1 MDYLTLLN
9 DDEKK
14 ELCELI
20 SGQYFKEEFIKNPE
34 LFQKVKKGFR
44 AQNLSEDEALKTII
58 KNIDKPFVEAFINE
72 LVSKILKII
81 EENIEKH
88 VSEYNENKISD
99 QDIAL
104 VASILSSPFENNIEM
119 YLKLNEKFDEDRNKS
134 LCKIAEDMKLR
145 HERNENIKNLEDENR
160 SLNEKLSKIQS
171 DYEQKE
177 QDINTLKA
185 SLTEAQNEIAKLQA
199 ESAATNTIE
208 VLSQFDDTDTSL
220 LPVADEDQ
228 IVSLCELESD
238 LGGKRL
244 NRHADLDNEGY
255 YHIFQK
261 EEGMLPY
268 FKNRRKIIYKN
279 GPASDG
285 FHGIWIWSAQPNLN
299 DQSKDYVTSD
309 YCKCLD
315 AIEVYTISEASDLDG
330 LISIL
335 KNGITFQPHSNKVI
349 FAFAARGQ
357 YTGVLYETEKLATE
371 NDKTTF
377 AEDCIEVPVYKF
389 SSNDILS
396 LNNGLS
402 FYKKAFAGI
411 PSELYQLKSKIEIVK
426 DIVVKS
432 FSWSVHKARGV
443 NRNDYKAFKDLLETI
458 PDDNTISDIEKA
470 CHCSNDT
477 ANKLLNEFKNTALQ
491 YINGETLEDDI
502 LRSVLSVSPELQ
514 ESIKNRL
521 RADWEKENKEQLDEL
536 RQENAEEQKVLEKAR
551 QEEKRLSDSI
561 ADKKK
566 LAKDVE
572 AAVDERIQE
581 ARKNAADFIA
591 KMAFAHPVQAVIAEH
606 AVTTEAP
613 SRPAVTASP
622 YQVFP
627 ASGDFKRI
635 KVHHTWGDV
644 LHTVA
649 TEVQNAGVAERYA
662 NGLASFLCASYIE
675 KQPVLLAG
683 PNAIEITQAFS
694 AAVTDHKY
702 GRLCCDGSYNS
713 QAIEEI
719 GADDEKI
726 VLINNFIASGWMNRI
741 PEILSRKNIFYIIT
755 HPYAEDIQ
763 VEPKSLYG
771 FMLPLFTELFVDK
784 KASGKYSGG
793 YFADTFSYSVSDAAQ
808 DEAEGLSQ
816 PGLSQ
821 LGLTPLVRNRI
832 SKLLSTMHSINT
844 DTTADEEFMFAL
856 FPIAYATLNIG
867 KITELSQSVQI
878 SECLKDDL
886 QSLISP
892 LK

>member
-1 MDYLTLLN
+1 MDYLSLLN

-20 SGQYFKEEFIKNPE
+20 SGKYFKEEFIKNPE

-44 AQNLSEDEALKTII
+44 AQNLSEDEALKTIV

-72 LVSKILKII
+72 LVSKLLKII
-81 EENIEKH
+81 DENIEKRI
-88 VSEYNENKISD
+88 SEYNKDKTSD

-119 YLKLNEKFDEDRNKS
+119 YLKLNEKCDDDRNKL

-145 HERNENIKNLEDENR
+145 HENNEKLKNLEDENR
-160 SLNEKLSKIQS
+160 TLNEKLNKIQS
-171 DYEQKE
+171 EYEQKE
-177 QDINTLKA
+177 QDISTLKL

-199 ESAATNTIE
+199 ESAATDNLDL
-208 VLSQFDDTDTSL
+208 LSQFDDTDTSL

-244 NRHADLDNEGY
+244 NRHADLDNDGC

-261 EEGMLPY
+261 DEDMPAY
-268 FKNRRKIIYKN
+268 FTNRRKIIYKN
-279 GPASDG
+279 GPARDG
-285 FHGIWIWSAQPNLN
+285 FHGIWTWSAQPNLN
-299 DQSKDYVTSD
+299 DPSKDYVSSD
-309 YCKCLD
+309 YSQYLD
-315 AIEVYTISEASDLDG
+315 AIEVYTIPGASDLDG

-349 FAFAARGQ
+349 FAFVAKGQ
-357 YTGVLYETEKLATE
+357 YTGVLCETEKLATE

-377 AEDCIEVPVYKF
+377 ADDCIEVPVYKF

-396 LNNGLS
+396 LNNDLT

-411 PSELYQLKSKIEIVK
+411 PSELYQLKSKLEIVK
-426 DIVVKS
+426 NIVVKS

-470 CHCSNDT
+470 CHCSNDK

-491 YINGETLEDDI
+491 YINGETIEDDI

-521 RADWEKENKEQLDEL
+521 RSDWEKENKEQLDEL
-536 RQENAEEQKVLEKAR
+536 RQENAEEQKILEKAR
-551 QEEKRLSDSI
+551 QEEKRLIDSI

-581 ARKNAADFIA
+581 ARRNAADFIA
-591 KMAFAHPVQAVIAEH
+591 SMAFAQPVQAVIAEH
-606 AVTTEAP
+606 AATADAP
-613 SRPAVTASP
+613 SRPVAASSP

-627 ASGDFKRI
+627 ASGDFRHI
-635 KVHHTWGDV
+635 KAHHTWGDV
-644 LHTVA
+644 LHTAA
-649 TEVQNAGVAERYA
+649 TELQNAGVAGKYA
-662 NGLASFLCASYIE
+662 NGLAAFLCASYIE

-702 GRLCCDGSYNS
+702 GRLCCDGSYSS

-719 GADDEKI
+719 GADDETI
-726 VLINNFIASGWMNRI
+726 VLINNLIAGGWMNRI

-784 KASGKYSGG
+784 KASGQYSGG
-793 YFADTFSYSVSDAAQ
+793 YFADNFSYSVSDAATN
-808 DEAEGLSQ
+808 EAEGLSQ
-816 PGLSQ
+816 PGLMQ

-832 SKLLSTMHSINT
+832 SKILSTMHNIYT
-844 DTTADEEFMFAL
+844 DTAADEEFMFAL

-867 KITELSQSVQI
+867 KITDLSKSVQI
-878 SECLKDDL
+878 SESLNDDL
-886 QSLISP
+886 QSLISS